1 MPEREKSDLL
11 HAGNLL
17 ISMFVCERPRSCVD
31 GFGYFKNRGPASE
44 RQHNAARGNPL
55 AKSPHNGATRR
66 VAVVRFEMAPAA
78 SGSQRLSHDP
88 RHGLRDASVG
98 AARWRAQSAKAR
110 SERSE
115 TKVEPLCQFCVSW
128 HTPSRSVL
136 LEMAGITETD
146 DRAKTRVVLDFQ
158 GVCERMDGAARQD

>member
-44 RQHNAARGNPL
+44 RQHNAAPGSPL

-66 VAVVRFEMAPAA
+66 VAVVRFEMAPA
-78 SGSQRLSHDP
+78 
-88 RHGLRDASVG
+88 
-98 AARWRAQSAKAR
+98 RAWQSAPVQGPAPWP
-110 SERSE
+110 EG
-115 TKVEPLCQFCVSW
+115 CV
-128 HTPSRSVL
+128 RRGRAL
-136 LEMAGITETD
+136 AGSKREGP
-146 DRAKTRVVLDFQ
+146 V
-158 GVCERMDGAARQD
+158 

>member
-31 GFGYFKNRGPASE
+31 GFGYFKNGGPASE
-44 RQHNAARGNPL
+44 RQHNAARGSPL

-66 VAVVRFEMAPAA
+66 VPHAP
-78 SGSQRLSHDP
+78 GSQRLSQDP

-128 HTPSRSVL
+128 HTPSRSVP
-136 LEMAGITETD
+136 LEMAGMAETD

-158 GVCERMDGAARQD
+158 GFCERMDGAARQD